1 MFILLVIERQVQIL
15 FYTQVIGKNL
25 RVWHSQVL
33 EMIRINI
40 ISMLL
45 VGVCIGAISLEDSFT
60 LFSEAE
66 QHEPSTPAILLL
78 GTYPRETYILITGDM
93 YLKKV

>member
-1 MFILLVIERQVQIL
+1 
-15 FYTQVIGKNL
+15 
-25 RVWHSQVL
+25 
-33 EMIRINI
+33 
-40 ISMLL
+40 MLL
-45 VGVCIGAISLEDSFT
+45 VGVCIGAISLEYSFT

-66 QHEPSTPAILLL
+66 QHEPSIPAILLL